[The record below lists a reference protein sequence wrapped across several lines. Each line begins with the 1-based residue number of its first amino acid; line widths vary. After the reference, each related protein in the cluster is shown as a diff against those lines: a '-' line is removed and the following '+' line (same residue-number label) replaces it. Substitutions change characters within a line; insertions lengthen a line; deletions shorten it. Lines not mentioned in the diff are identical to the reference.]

1 MSGAKRRTK
10 YRKHVTQDFTDSERV
25 PNEGEVYAQVGQSH
39 GGNIF
44 EILTSHGEKTLARL
58 PTKFRKLI
66 WVKRND
72 FVIVSCATEGY
83 ETATGAVGRVT
94 HSVEHILN
102 SDQVKQLKKT
112 LDKTSI
118 FLASENGDGNNNENK
133 DTVDNLQNNVN
144 NMKVS
149 ATTTTSNDDNNNNN
163 NNNNKLNN
171 SEQVKQDTNNANDNV
186 SKSEMY
192 NNYFDEDENDDDLF
206 VNRNRPVDS
215 ETEEDSDSD

>member
-44 EILTSHGEKTLARL
+44 EILTSHGEKALARL

-163 NNNNKLNN
+163 NNKLNN

>member
-44 EILTSHGEKTLARL
+44 EILTSHGEKALARL

-133 DTVDNLQNNVN
+133 DTVDNLQDDVN

-149 ATTTTSNDDNNNNN
+149 ATTTTSNDDDN

>member
-44 EILTSHGEKTLARL
+44 EILTSHGEKALARL

-149 ATTTTSNDDNNNNN
+149 ATTTTSNDNNN

>member
-44 EILTSHGEKTLARL
+44 EILTSHGEKALARL

-149 ATTTTSNDDNNNNN
+149 ATTTTSNDDDN

>member
-1 MSGAKRRTK
+1 MAKDA
-10 YRKHVTQDFTDSERV
+10 Y
-25 PNEGEVYAQVGQSH
+25 N
-39 GGNIF
+39 
-44 EILTSHGEKTLARL
+44 L

-72 FVIVSCATEGY
+72 FVVSHATEGY

-118 FLASENGDGNNNENK
+118 FLASENGDDNNNENK
-133 DTVDNLQNNVN
+133 DTVDNLQNDVN

-149 ATTTTSNDDNNNNN
+149 TTTTTSNDDNNNNN
-163 NNNNKLNN
+163 NNNKI
-171 SEQVKQDTNNANDNV
+171 E
-186 SKSEMY
+186 
-192 NNYFDEDENDDDLF
+192 
-206 VNRNRPVDS
+206 
-215 ETEEDSDSD
+215 

>member
-44 EILTSHGEKTLARL
+44 EILTSHGEKALARL

-133 DTVDNLQNNVN
+133 DTVDNLQDDVN

-149 ATTTTSNDDNNNNN
+149 ATTTTSNDDNNN